1 MKNIPSSD
9 TSSSGSGQEDD
20 PRAKG
25 LTTAAQ
31 NLGEGATLYLQSMKT
46 LAIMFTILS
55 VINFPLYFIY
65 QSSTLKNNY
74 GNLATVFKFFT
85 IGNMGITDTI
95 CDWSQIDLYNME

>member
-25 LTTAAQ
+25 LTMAAQ

-65 QSSTLKNNY
+65 
-74 GNLATVFKFFT
+74 
-85 IGNMGITDTI
+85 
-95 CDWSQIDLYNME
+95 